1 MKHKILLALTI
12 AALSLTFSCAKKE
25 QKPVVEAT
33 NNHLAGVP
41 SWVLEP
47 NIEDGIAAVGIANPS
62 KGGLRLQIRKAELE
76 ARAEIAAII
85 KSEITRVTK
94 DALRSAELNG
104 EDDVENFFSQATK
117 EVVKNIPL
125 SGITRINIFKGDDG
139 TLYVRM
145 ALKNTDYRK
154 FLETSHNNIKEGLKD
169 SSVDHDN
176 IAKSEAAAQQIFE
189 ELDQERKN

>member
-1 MKHKILLALTI
+1 MKNKIFLAFTI

-25 QKPVVEAT
+25 QPVVEVT
-33 NNHLAGVP
+33 NDHLADVP

-85 KSEITRVTK
+85 KSEVTRVTK

-125 SGITRINIFKGDDG
+125 SGITRINIFKSDDG

-145 ALKNTDYRK
+145 ALKNNDYRK
-154 FLETSHNNIKEGLKD
+154 FLETSHNNIKESLKD

-176 IAKSEAAAQQIFE
+176 IARSEAAAAQIFE